1 MARRRVN
8 FWLEEEVYEDY
19 RRLAAAL
26 GRPVAEVLR
35 ESMIAGLPDEDE
47 LVRDYQLPADT
58 LRSRRG
64 VLR

>member
-19 RRLAAAL
+19 RRLATAL
-26 GRPVAEVLR
+26 GQPVAEVLR
-35 ESMIAGLPDEDE
+35 EAMIAGLPDADE
-47 LVRDYQLPADT
+47 LERDYQLPADL